1 MTTQTLLVNRNDFA
15 EVALVNADETPLQA
29 GSVRVKIGPWA
40 LTANN
45 ITYMVTGDQI
55 GYWHYFE
62 PGHYD
67 LLIEEGEDIRW
78 GRMPV
83 WGYAEVTE
91 SLCED
96 VPVGTQ
102 IYGFFPVAE
111 TMDLKPIKINPNG
124 FQDGT
129 EHRLELHSVYNSY
142 SFTKPD
148 PSFQAY
154 ETLQPILR
162 PLFTT
167 SFLIDDFLAREAFYG
182 AEQVLIL
189 SASSKTALGTAYC
202 LKQRGGIR
210 VAGLTSERN
219 QSFVEGTGFYDTVK
233 SYDSI
238 TDLNPDMKTAIVDMA
253 GNGDVMATV
262 YDHFEE
268 NIFYNCMVGKSHWQG
283 GKPPKNNHGAAP
295 VMFFAPDQ
303 AKQRFKDWGADGF
316 AKNLG
321 ARWMPFCESAND
333 WLSIEIKT
341 GIEPVLKTYKDLLD
355 GKTDPAKATLF
366 SL

>member
-62 PGHYD
+62 PSHYD

-142 SFTKPD
+142 SFTKSD

-167 SFLIDDFLAREAFYG
+167 SFLIDDFLDREAFYG

-219 QSFVEGTGFYDTVK
+219 QSFVEGT
-233 SYDSI
+233 
-238 TDLNPDMKTAIVDMA
+238 
-253 GNGDVMATV
+253 
-262 YDHFEE
+262 
-268 NIFYNCMVGKSHWQG
+268 
-283 GKPPKNNHGAAP
+283 KNNHGAAP